1 MLTRFP
7 DGWDRAVAVVAHP
20 DDLEYGAS
28 SAIAQWTAAG
38 KDIRYVLMTSGEAGI
53 ATIEPKHCGPI
64 RELEQRASAKV
75 VGVTEVEFMGF
86 PDGLL
91 EPGIPLRRA
100 LAGVIRRHRPDIVI
114 SSNHHDSWGGQSWNH
129 VDHRALGVSLLDAIR
144 DASNPWIF
152 TDQGE
157 AWEGTQFCAF
167 TGSPHPT
174 HFEELT
180 SRSLQL
186 GIESLKCHD
195 AYLSALDGDMAD
207 PTSYLTDAAVRTGE
221 AAGVE
226 LAVSFELI

>member
-1 MLTRFP
+1 MLSRFP

-20 DDLEYGAS
+20 DDLEYGAA
-28 SAIAQWTAAG
+28 SAIAKWTAAG

-64 RELEQRASAKV
+64 RELEQKASAEV

-114 SSNHHDSWGGQSWNH
+114 STNHRDSWGGQSWNH
-129 VDHRALGVSLLDAIR
+129 VDHRVLGRSLLDAVR
-144 DASNPWIF
+144 DAANPWVF

-167 TGSPHPT
+167 NGSPNAT

-180 SRSLQL
+180 SAALQL

-207 PTSYLTDAAVRTGE
+207 PRSYLTDGAMKTGE
-221 AAGVE
+221 QAGVE
-226 LAVSFELI
+226 LAVSFELH